1 MSSLPLR
8 NKDDTM
14 KVCLTGGI
22 ASGKSLL
29 SHFLNELGVKT
40 IDADDVV
47 HELIPQEERERLR
60 KVVFK
65 DPEARKEL
73 EARIHPLVRQ
83 KILSVIEGVRGQ
95 GSGVRCQESGVK
107 GDCPPNLSLTP
118 NPSHLTPNLSL
129 PSIAVIPL
137 LFEVQW
143 EKDYDI
149 IVCVLSSREKQIER
163 MISLRGYSREEA
175 EARLAAQMDP
185 AMKAAKSDYVILND
199 SSDENLKAEAKKLVE
214 YLVSKSKA

>member
-1 MSSLPLR
+1 
-8 NKDDTM
+8 M
-14 KVCLTGGI
+14 KVCITGGI

-29 SHFLNELGVKT
+29 SHYLNDLGVAT
-40 IDADDVV
+40 VDADDIV

-60 KVVFK
+60 SIVFK

-83 KILSVIEGVRGQ
+83 KILSAIEGVR
-95 GSGVRCQESGVK
+95 SQESGVK
-107 GDCPPNLSLTP
+107 GDCPPNFSLTP

-129 PSIAVIPL
+129 PPIAVIPL

-149 IVCVLSSREKQIER
+149 IICILSSHEKQIER
-163 MISLRGYSREEA
+163 MMSLRGYTREEA

-185 AMKAAKSDYVILND
+185 AIKAAKSDYVILND
-199 SSDENLKAEAKKLVE
+199 STDQDLKAEARKLVD
-214 YLVSKSKA
+214 YLVSRSQA

>member
-1 MSSLPLR
+1 
-8 NKDDTM
+8 M
-14 KVCLTGGI
+14 KVCITGGI

-29 SHFLNELGVKT
+29 SHYLNDLGVAT
-40 IDADDVV
+40 VDADDIV

-60 KVVFK
+60 SIVFK
-65 DPEARKEL
+65 NPEARKEL
-73 EARIHPLVRQ
+73 EARIHPLVRR
-83 KILSVIEGVRGQ
+83 KILSAIEGGR
-95 GSGVRCQESGVK
+95 SQESGVK

-129 PSIAVIPL
+129 PPIAVIPL

-149 IVCVLSSREKQIER
+149 IICILSSREKQIER
-163 MISLRGYSREEA
+163 MMSLRGYTREEA

-185 AMKAAKSDYVILND
+185 AIKAAKSDYVILND
-199 SSDENLKAEAKKLVE
+199 STDEDLKAEARKLVD
-214 YLVSKSKA
+214 YLVSRSQA

>member
-1 MSSLPLR
+1 
-8 NKDDTM
+8 M
-14 KVCLTGGI
+14 KVCITGGI

-29 SHFLNELGVKT
+29 SHYLNDLGVAT
-40 IDADDVV
+40 VDADDIV

-60 KVVFK
+60 SIVFK

-83 KILSVIEGVRGQ
+83 KILSAIEGGSSQ
-95 GSGVRCQESGVK
+95 ESGVRSQESGVRSQESGVK
-107 GDCPPNLSLTP
+107 GECPP
-118 NPSHLTPNLSL
+118 NPSHLTPNHSL
-129 PSIAVIPL
+129 PPIAVIPL

-149 IVCVLSSREKQIER
+149 IISILSSREKQIER
-163 MISLRGYSREEA
+163 MMSLRGYTREEA

-185 AMKAAKSDYVILND
+185 AIKAAKSDYVILND
-199 SSDENLKAEAKKLVE
+199 STDEDLKAEARKLVD
-214 YLVSKSKA
+214 YLVSRSQA

>member
-1 MSSLPLR
+1 
-8 NKDDTM
+8 M

-29 SHFLNELGVKT
+29 SHYLNELGVRT
-40 IDADDVV
+40 VDADDIV

-73 EARIHPLVRQ
+73 EARIHPLVRR
-83 KILSVIEGVRGQ
+83 KILSVIEGRGQ
-95 GSGVRCQESGVK
+95 GSGVRGQESV
-107 GDCPPNLSLTP
+107 LTP
-118 NPSHLTPNLSL
+118 NPSL
-129 PSIAVIPL
+129 PTVAVIPL

-163 MISLRGYSREEA
+163 MMSLRGYSREEA

-185 AMKAAKSDYVILND
+185 AIKAAKSDYVILND
-199 SSDENLKAEAKKLVE
+199 SSDEDLKVEARKLVE

>member
-1 MSSLPLR
+1 
-8 NKDDTM
+8 M
-14 KVCLTGGI
+14 KVCITGGI

-29 SHFLNELGVKT
+29 SHYLNDLGVAT
-40 IDADDVV
+40 VDADDIV

-60 KVVFK
+60 SIVFK
-65 DPEARKEL
+65 NPEARKEL

-83 KILSVIEGVRGQ
+83 KILSAIEGAEG
-95 GSGVRCQESGVK
+95 QESEVK

-129 PSIAVIPL
+129 PPIAVIPL

-149 IVCVLSSREKQIER
+149 IICILSSREKQIER
-163 MISLRGYSREEA
+163 MMSLRGYTREEA

-185 AMKAAKSDYVILND
+185 AIKAAKSDYVILND
-199 SSDENLKAEAKKLVE
+199 STDEDLKAEARKLVD
-214 YLVSKSKA
+214 YLVSRSQA

>member
-1 MSSLPLR
+1 
-8 NKDDTM
+8 M

-29 SHFLNELGVKT
+29 SRYLNELGVKT
-40 IDADDVV
+40 CDADDIV

-73 EARIHPLVRQ
+73 EARIHPLVRR
-83 KILSVIEGVRGQ
+83 KILSVIEGRGQ
-95 GSGVRCQESGVK
+95 GSGVRNQGLGVRGQESV
-107 GDCPPNLSLTP
+107 LTP
-118 NPSHLTPNLSL
+118 TPSL
-129 PSIAVIPL
+129 PTVAVIPL

-149 IVCVLSSREKQIER
+149 IVCILSSREKQIER
-163 MISLRGYSREEA
+163 MMSLRGYSREEA

-185 AMKAAKSDYVILND
+185 AIKAAKSDYVILND
-199 SSDENLKAEAKKLVE
+199 SSDEDLKVEARKLVE

>member
-1 MSSLPLR
+1 
-8 NKDDTM
+8 M
-14 KVCLTGGI
+14 KVCITGGI

-29 SHFLNELGVKT
+29 SHYLNEFGVVT
-40 IDADDVV
+40 VDADDIV
-47 HELIPQEERERLR
+47 HELIPKEERERLR

-65 DPEARKEL
+65 NPEARKAL

-83 KILSVIEGVRGQ
+83 KILSAIEGGRRQESGVRG
-95 GSGVRCQESGVK
+95 QESGVK

-129 PSIAVIPL
+129 PPIAVIPL

-149 IVCVLSSREKQIER
+149 IICIRSSREKQIER
-163 MISLRGYSREEA
+163 MMSLRGYTREEA

-185 AMKAAKSDYVILND
+185 AIKAAKSDYVILND
-199 SSDENLKAEAKKLVE
+199 STDEDLKAEARKLID
-214 YLVSKSKA
+214 YLVSRSQA

>member
-1 MSSLPLR
+1 
-8 NKDDTM
+8 M
-14 KVCLTGGI
+14 KVCITGGI

-29 SHFLNELGVKT
+29 SHYLNEFGVVT
-40 IDADDVV
+40 LDADDIV
-47 HELIPQEERERLR
+47 HELIPKEERERLR

-65 DPEARKEL
+65 NPEARKEL

-83 KILSVIEGVRGQ
+83 KILSAIEGVR
-95 GSGVRCQESGVK
+95 SQESGVK

-129 PSIAVIPL
+129 PPIAVIPL

-149 IVCVLSSREKQIER
+149 IICILSSREKQIER
-163 MISLRGYSREEA
+163 MMSLRGYTREEA

-185 AMKAAKSDYVILND
+185 AIKAAKSDYVILND
-199 SSDENLKAEAKKLVE
+199 STDEDLKAEARKLID
-214 YLVSKSKA
+214 YLVSRSQA

>member
-1 MSSLPLR
+1 
-8 NKDDTM
+8 M
-14 KVCLTGGI
+14 KVCITGGI

-29 SHFLNELGVKT
+29 SHYLNEFGVVT
-40 IDADDVV
+40 VDADDIV
-47 HELIPQEERERLR
+47 HELIPKEERERLR

-65 DPEARKEL
+65 NPEARKAL

-83 KILSVIEGVRGQ
+83 KILSAIEGVRSQDLGF
-95 GSGVRCQESGVK
+95 RCQESGVK

-129 PSIAVIPL
+129 PPIAVIPL

-149 IVCVLSSREKQIER
+149 IICILSSREKQIER
-163 MISLRGYSREEA
+163 MMSLRGYTREEA

-185 AMKAAKSDYVILND
+185 AIKAAKSDYVILND
-199 SSDENLKAEAKKLVE
+199 STDEDLKAEARKLID
-214 YLVSKSKA
+214 YLVSRSQA

>member
-1 MSSLPLR
+1 
-8 NKDDTM
+8 M
-14 KVCLTGGI
+14 KVCITGGI

-29 SHFLNELGVKT
+29 SHYLNEFGVVT
-40 IDADDVV
+40 VDADDIV
-47 HELIPQEERERLR
+47 HELIPKEERERLR

-65 DPEARKEL
+65 NPEARKEL

-83 KILSVIEGVRGQ
+83 KILSAIEGDRG
-95 GSGVRCQESGVK
+95 QESGVK

-118 NPSHLTPNLSL
+118 NPSHLTPNFSL
-129 PSIAVIPL
+129 PLIAVIPL

-149 IVCVLSSREKQIER
+149 IICILSSREKQIER
-163 MISLRGYSREEA
+163 MMSLRGYTREEA

-185 AMKAAKSDYVILND
+185 AIKAAKSDYVILND
-199 SSDENLKAEAKKLVE
+199 STDEDLKAEARKLID
-214 YLVSKSKA
+214 YLVSRSQA

>member
-1 MSSLPLR
+1 
-8 NKDDTM
+8 M
-14 KVCLTGGI
+14 KVCITGGI

-29 SHFLNELGVKT
+29 SHYLNDLGVAT
-40 IDADDVV
+40 VDADDIV

-65 DPEARKEL
+65 NPEVRKEL
-73 EARIHPLVRQ
+73 EARIHPLVRR
-83 KILSVIEGVRGQ
+83 KILSAIEGVR
-95 GSGVRCQESGVK
+95 SQESGVK
-107 GDCPPNLSLTP
+107 GACPPNPSLTP

-129 PSIAVIPL
+129 PPIAVIPL

-149 IVCVLSSREKQIER
+149 IICILSSREKQIER
-163 MISLRGYSREEA
+163 MTSLRGYTREEA

-185 AMKAAKSDYVILND
+185 AIKAAKSDYVILND
-199 SSDENLKAEAKKLVE
+199 STDEDLKAEARKLVD
-214 YLVSKSKA
+214 YLVSRSQA

>member
-1 MSSLPLR
+1 
-8 NKDDTM
+8 M
-14 KVCLTGGI
+14 KVCITGGI

-29 SHFLNELGVKT
+29 SHYLNEFGVVT
-40 IDADDVV
+40 VDADDIV
-47 HELIPQEERERLR
+47 HELIPKEERERLR

-65 DPEARKEL
+65 KPEARKEL

-83 KILSVIEGVRGQ
+83 KILSAIEGVR
-95 GSGVRCQESGVK
+95 SKESGVK

-149 IVCVLSSREKQIER
+149 IICILSSREKQIER
-163 MISLRGYSREEA
+163 MTSLRGYSREEA

-185 AMKAAKSDYVILND
+185 AIKAAKSDYVI
-199 SSDENLKAEAKKLVE
+199 
-214 YLVSKSKA
+214 